1 MQWAKCEI
9 EDTIDSEMSGDLR
22 DGLQTLVKCIRD
34 QNQFLADKLQ
44 VALQGKSTATVAR
57 IVLGEVNMLLRV
69 YRFHRMFHSPPACL
83 FYLLEVTL

>member
-1 MQWAKCEI
+1 MSYIYLQWAKCEI

-69 YRFHRMFHSPPACL
+69 
-83 FYLLEVTL
+83 